1 MILGASNQNKNLSS
15 QGLKPKDTSHRVTR
29 VNKYS
34 AKIAKS
40 QRGEKANVESAQT
53 ATVRRPS
60 DKIKGSYEGLDRG
73 KSTVI
78 SMNGSGYDNPT
89 NQQARNEKINRQ
101 NVPMS
106 SRSEIDFNS
115 SSQSSI
121 INNYTGMT
129 MQGSSSDRIS
139 KIVKTNNYFS

>member
-40 QRGEKANVESAQT
+40 ETGEKANVENSQSA
-53 ATVRRPS
+53 VPRRPS
-60 DKIKGSYEGLDRG
+60 DQVKGSYEGLDRG

-78 SMNGSGYDNPT
+78 NMNGSGYDNPT
-89 NQQARNEKINRQ
+89 NQQARNEKLNRQ
-101 NVPMS
+101 NMVLS
-106 SRSEIDFNS
+106 NRSDMDFNS
-115 SSQSSI
+115 SSRSSI
-121 INNYTGMT
+121 INNYSGTT

-139 KIVKTNNYFS
+139 KIIKTNNYFS

>member
-40 QRGEKANVESAQT
+40 ETGEKANVENAQAVT
-53 ATVRRPS
+53 SRRPS
-60 DKIKGSYEGLDRG
+60 DQVKGSYEGLDRG

-78 SMNGSGYDNPT
+78 NMNGSGYDNPT
-89 NQQARNEKINRQ
+89 NQQARNEKLNRQ
-101 NVPMS
+101 NVVLS
-106 SRSEIDFNS
+106 NRSDMDFNS
-115 SSQSSI
+115 SFRSSI
-121 INNYTGMT
+121 INNYSGTT

-139 KIVKTNNYFS
+139 KIIKTNNYFS

>member
-40 QRGEKANVESAQT
+40 ETGEKANIENPQAALPT
-53 ATVRRPS
+53 RPS
-60 DKIKGSYEGLDRG
+60 DKVRGSYEGLDKG

-78 SMNGSGYDNPT
+78 NMDGSGYDNPT
-89 NQQARNEKINRQ
+89 NQQARNEKLNKQ
-101 NVPMS
+101 NVVMS
-106 SRSEIDFNS
+106 TRSDMDFNLGS
-115 SSQSSI
+115 KSSI
-121 INNYTGMT
+121 INNYSSMT
-129 MQGSSSDRIS
+129 MRGSSSDRIS
-139 KIVKTNNYFS
+139 KIIKTNNYFS

>member
-40 QRGEKANVESAQT
+40 ETGEKANVENAQSA
-53 ATVRRPS
+53 VPRRPS
-60 DKIKGSYEGLDRG
+60 DKVKGSFEGLDNS
-73 KSTVI
+73 KSAVI
-78 SMNGSGYDNPT
+78 NMGGSGYDNPT
-89 NQQARNEKINRQ
+89 NQKARNIKLNEERK
-101 NVPMS
+101 VLS
-106 SRSEIDFNS
+106 SRSDMDFNS

-139 KIVKTNNYFS
+139 KIIKTNNYFS